1 MSNIVPYQDMRQMAE
16 AMAKSKLF
24 GMKTPDEVIAL
35 MLVAQANGQ
44 HPAAAARDYDIIS
57 GRPSKKAEAMLR
69 DFIAAGGS
77 VQWHRLDNE
86 CAEATFSHPHGGTVR
101 IDWDMRRAREAGLGG
116 KDMYRKFPRQMLRSR
131 CISEGVRTVYPVA
144 TGGMYAPEEVE
155 AMPRVERDMGAAEV
169 VEQEM
174 PKGLLEAAQTAAD
187 AGRDS
192 FGTYWKKLTQESR
205 RMLAPHL
212 ADLKS
217 RTEKAAEKSE
227 PIESAD
233 TLPAE
238 VIEAE

>member
-44 HPAAAARDYDIIS
+44 HPAAAARDYDIIQ

-101 IDWDMRRAREAGLGG
+101 IDWDMRRAKEAGLGG
-116 KDMYRKFPRQMLRSR
+116 KEMYRKFPRQMLRSR

-169 VEQEM
+169 VEPEM
-174 PKGLLEAAQTAAD
+174 PAGLLEAAQTAAME
-187 AGRDS
+187 
-192 FGTYWKKLTQESR
+192 GTEAFRAYWKAASAEARAALR
-205 RMLAPHL
+205 DHIPAL
-212 ADLKS
+212 
-217 RTEKAAEKSE
+217 KAAAEA
-227 PIESAD
+227 AD
-233 TLPAE
+233 APPAE

>member
-1 MSNIVPYQDMRQMAE
+1 MRQMAE

-101 IDWDMRRAREAGLGG
+101 IDWDMRRAKEAGLGG
-116 KDMYRKFPRQMLRSR
+116 KEMYRKFPRQMLRSR

-169 VEQEM
+169 VEPEM
-174 PKGLLEAAQTAAD
+174 PAGLLEAAQTAAMEGTE
-187 AGRDS
+187 AFR
-192 FGTYWKKLTQESR
+192 TYWKSASHEARSALRDHIPS
-205 RMLAPHL
+205 L
-212 ADLKS
+212 
-217 RTEKAAEKSE
+217 KAAAEA
-227 PIESAD
+227 AD
-233 TLPAE
+233 SPPAE

>member
-1 MSNIVPYQDMRQMAE
+1 MSNIVPYQDMRQMAD

-44 HPAAAARDYDIIS
+44 HPAAAARDYDIIQ

-101 IDWDMRRAREAGLGG
+101 IDWDMRRAKEAGLGG
-116 KDMYRKFPRQMLRSR
+116 KEMYRKFPRQMLRSR

-169 VEQEM
+169 VEPEM
-174 PKGLLEAAQTAAD
+174 PAGLLEAAQTAAME
-187 AGRDS
+187 
-192 FGTYWKKLTQESR
+192 GTEAFRAYWKAASAEARAALR
-205 RMLAPHL
+205 DHIPAL
-212 ADLKS
+212 
-217 RTEKAAEKSE
+217 KAAAEA
-227 PIESAD
+227 AD
-233 TLPAE
+233 APPAE

>member
-101 IDWDMRRAREAGLGG
+101 IDWDMRRAKEAGLGG

-169 VEQEM
+169 VEPEM
-174 PKGLLEAAQTAAD
+174 PAGLLEAAQTAAME
-187 AGRDS
+187 
-192 FGTYWKKLTQESR
+192 GTEAFRAYWKSASHEARAALRDHIPS
-205 RMLAPHL
+205 L
-212 ADLKS
+212 
-217 RTEKAAEKSE
+217 KAAAEA
-227 PIESAD
+227 AD
-233 TLPAE
+233 TPPAE

>member
-169 VEQEM
+169 VEPEM
-174 PKGLLEAAQTAAD
+174 PAGLLEAAQTAAME
-187 AGRDS
+187 
-192 FGTYWKKLTQESR
+192 GTEAFRAYWKSASHEARAALRDHIPS
-205 RMLAPHL
+205 L
-212 ADLKS
+212 
-217 RTEKAAEKSE
+217 KAAAEA
-227 PIESAD
+227 AD
-233 TLPAE
+233 NPPAE
-238 VIEAE
+238 VVEAE

>member
-1 MSNIVPYQDMRQMAE
+1 MSNIVPYQDMRQMAD

-44 HPAAAARDYDIIS
+44 HPAAAARDYDIIQ

-101 IDWDMRRAREAGLGG
+101 IDWDMRRAKEAGLGG

-169 VEQEM
+169 VEPEM
-174 PKGLLEAAQTAAD
+174 PAGLLEAAQTAAME
-187 AGRDS
+187 
-192 FGTYWKKLTQESR
+192 GTEAFRAYWKAASAEARAALR
-205 RMLAPHL
+205 DHIPAL
-212 ADLKS
+212 
-217 RTEKAAEKSE
+217 KAAAEA
-227 PIESAD
+227 AD
-233 TLPAE
+233 APPAE

>member
-1 MSNIVPYQDMRQMAE
+1 MSNIVPYQDMRQMAD

-44 HPAAAARDYDIIS
+44 HPAAAVRDYDIIQ

-101 IDWDMRRAREAGLGG
+101 IDWDMRRAKEAGLGG
-116 KDMYRKFPRQMLRSR
+116 KEMYRKFPRQMLRSR

-169 VEQEM
+169 VEPEM
-174 PKGLLEAAQTAAD
+174 PAGLLEAAQTAAME
-187 AGRDS
+187 
-192 FGTYWKKLTQESR
+192 GTEAFRAYWKAASAEARAALR
-205 RMLAPHL
+205 DHIPAL
-212 ADLKS
+212 
-217 RTEKAAEKSE
+217 KAAAEA
-227 PIESAD
+227 AD
-233 TLPAE
+233 APPAE

>member
-1 MSNIVPYQDMRQMAE
+1 MSNIVPYQDMRQMAD

-44 HPAAAARDYDIIS
+44 HPAAAARDYDIIQ

-101 IDWDMRRAREAGLGG
+101 IDWDMRRAKEAGLGG

-169 VEQEM
+169 IEPAM
-174 PKGLLEAAQTAAD
+174 PAGLLESAQTAAMD
-187 AGRDS
+187 
-192 FGTYWKKLTQESR
+192 GTEAFRAYWKSASHEARAALRDHIPS
-205 RMLAPHL
+205 L
-212 ADLKS
+212 
-217 RTEKAAEKSE
+217 KAAAEA
-227 PIESAD
+227 AD
-233 TLPAE
+233 NPPAE
-238 VIEAE
+238 VVEAE

>member
-24 GMKTPDEVIAL
+24 GMKTSDEVIAL

-101 IDWDMRRAREAGLGG
+101 IDWDMRRAKEAGLGG

-169 VEQEM
+169 LEPEM
-174 PKGLLEAAQTAAD
+174 PAGLLEAAQTAAMD
-187 AGRDS
+187 
-192 FGTYWKKLTQESR
+192 GTEAFRAYWKSASHEARAALRDHIPS
-205 RMLAPHL
+205 L
-212 ADLKS
+212 
-217 RTEKAAEKSE
+217 KAAAEA
-227 PIESAD
+227 AD
-233 TLPAE
+233 NPPAEE

>member
-24 GMKTPDEVIAL
+24 GMKTSDEVIAL

-101 IDWDMRRAREAGLGG
+101 IDWDMRRAKEAGLGG
-116 KDMYRKFPRQMLRSR
+116 KEMYRKFPRQMLRSR

-169 VEQEM
+169 VEPEM
-174 PKGLLEAAQTAAD
+174 PAGLLEAAQTAAME
-187 AGRDS
+187 
-192 FGTYWKKLTQESR
+192 GTEAFRAYWKSASHEARAALRDHIPS
-205 RMLAPHL
+205 L
-212 ADLKS
+212 
-217 RTEKAAEKSE
+217 KAAAEA
-227 PIESAD
+227 AD
-233 TLPAE
+233 TPPAE

>member
-169 VEQEM
+169 VEPEM
-174 PKGLLEAAQTAAD
+174 PAGLLEAAQTAAME
-187 AGRDS
+187 
-192 FGTYWKKLTQESR
+192 GTEAFRAYWKSASHEARAALRDHIPS
-205 RMLAPHL
+205 L
-212 ADLKS
+212 
-217 RTEKAAEKSE
+217 KAAAEA
-227 PIESAD
+227 AD
-233 TLPAE
+233 SPPAE

>member
-169 VEQEM
+169 VEPEM
-174 PKGLLEAAQTAAD
+174 PAGLLEAAQTAAME
-187 AGRDS
+187 
-192 FGTYWKKLTQESR
+192 GTEAFRAYWKSASHEARAALRDHIPS
-205 RMLAPHL
+205 L
-212 ADLKS
+212 
-217 RTEKAAEKSE
+217 KAAAEA
-227 PIESAD
+227 AD
-233 TLPAE
+233 TPPAE

>member
-1 MSNIVPYQDMRQMAE
+1 MSNIVPYQDMRQMAD

-44 HPAAAARDYDIIS
+44 HPAAAARDYDIIQ

-101 IDWDMRRAREAGLGG
+101 IDWDMRRAKEAGLGG
-116 KDMYRKFPRQMLRSR
+116 KEMYRKFPRQMLRSR

-169 VEQEM
+169 VEPEM
-174 PKGLLEAAQTAAD
+174 PAGLLEAAQTAATE
-187 AGRDS
+187 
-192 FGTYWKKLTQESR
+192 GTEAFRAYWKAASAEARAALR
-205 RMLAPHL
+205 DHIPAL
-212 ADLKS
+212 
-217 RTEKAAEKSE
+217 KAAAEA
-227 PIESAD
+227 AD
-233 TLPAE
+233 APPAE

>member
-101 IDWDMRRAREAGLGG
+101 IDWDMRRAKEAGLGG

-155 AMPRVERDMGAAEV
+155 AMPHVERDMGAAEV
-169 VEQEM
+169 VEPEM
-174 PKGLLEAAQTAAD
+174 PAGLLEAAQTAAME
-187 AGRDS
+187 
-192 FGTYWKKLTQESR
+192 GTEAFRAYWKSASHEARAALRDHIPS
-205 RMLAPHL
+205 L
-212 ADLKS
+212 
-217 RTEKAAEKSE
+217 KAAAEA
-227 PIESAD
+227 AD
-233 TLPAE
+233 TPPAE

>member
-169 VEQEM
+169 VEPEM
-174 PKGLLEAAQTAAD
+174 PKGFLEAAQTAAD
-187 AGRDS
+187 AGRGS
-192 FGTYWKKLTQESR
+192 FETYWKKLPKESR

-212 ADLKS
+212 DDLKA
-217 RTEKAAEKSE
+217 RTEKAAENSE
-227 PIESAD
+227 PLEAAD
-233 TLPAE
+233 TQPAE

>member
-86 CAEATFSHPHGGTVR
+86 CAEATFSHQQGGTVR

-169 VEQEM
+169 VEPEM
-174 PKGLLEAAQTAAD
+174 PAGLLEAAQTAAME
-187 AGRDS
+187 
-192 FGTYWKKLTQESR
+192 GTEAFRAYWKSASHEARAALRDHIPS
-205 RMLAPHL
+205 L
-212 ADLKS
+212 
-217 RTEKAAEKSE
+217 KAAAEA
-227 PIESAD
+227 AD
-233 TLPAE
+233 TPPAE

>member
-1 MSNIVPYQDMRQMAE
+1 MSNIVPYNEMRQMAD

-24 GMKTPDEVIAL
+24 GMKSPDEVIAL

-77 VQWHRLDNE
+77 VQWHRLDND

-101 IDWDMRRAREAGLGG
+101 IDWDMRRAKEAGLGG
-116 KDMYRKFPRQMLRSR
+116 KEMYRKFPRQMLRSR

-169 VEQEM
+169 VEPEM

-187 AGRDS
+187 AGREN
-192 FGTYWKKLTQESR
+192 FGTYWKALTPESR

-212 ADLKS
+212 ADLKA
-217 RTEKAAEKSE
+217 RTEKTIDAPVDDAGE
-227 PIESAD
+227 
-233 TLPAE
+233 PAE
-238 VIEAE
+238 TVEAE

>member
-1 MSNIVPYQDMRQMAE
+1 MSNIVPYNEMRQMAD

-24 GMKTPDEVIAL
+24 GMKSPDEVIAL

-44 HPAAAARDYDIIS
+44 HPAAAARDYDIIQ

-77 VQWHRLDNE
+77 VQWHRLDND

-101 IDWDMRRAREAGLGG
+101 IDWDMRRAKEAGLGG
-116 KDMYRKFPRQMLRSR
+116 KEMYRKFPRQMLRSR

-155 AMPRVERDMGAAEV
+155 AMPRVERDMGAV
-169 VEQEM
+169 VEPEM

-187 AGRDS
+187 GGREN
-192 FGTYWKKLTQESR
+192 FGTYWKALTPETR

-212 ADLKS
+212 DDLKA
-217 RTEKAAEKSE
+217 RTEKT
-227 PIESAD
+227 IESDA
-233 TLPAE
+233 PAE
-238 VIEAE
+238 TAEAE

>member
-1 MSNIVPYQDMRQMAE
+1 MSNIVPYQDMRQMAD

-44 HPAAAARDYDIIS
+44 HPAAAARDYDIIQ

-101 IDWDMRRAREAGLGG
+101 IDWDMRRAKEAGLGG
-116 KDMYRKFPRQMLRSR
+116 KEMYRKFPRQMLRSR

-169 VEQEM
+169 VEPEM

-187 AGRDS
+187 GGREN
-192 FGTYWKKLTQESR
+192 FGTYWKALTPETR

-212 ADLKS
+212 DDLKA
-217 RTEKAAEKSE
+217 RTEKT
-227 PIESAD
+227 IESDA
-233 TLPAE
+233 PAE
-238 VIEAE
+238 TAEAE

>member
-24 GMKTPDEVIAL
+24 GMETPDEVIAL

-169 VEQEM
+169 VEPEM
-174 PKGLLEAAQTAAD
+174 PAGLLEAAQTAAME
-187 AGRDS
+187 
-192 FGTYWKKLTQESR
+192 GTEAFRAYWKSASHEARAALRDHIPS
-205 RMLAPHL
+205 L
-212 ADLKS
+212 
-217 RTEKAAEKSE
+217 KAAAEA
-227 PIESAD
+227 AD
-233 TLPAE
+233 TPPAE

>member
-44 HPAAAARDYDIIS
+44 HPAAAARDYDIIQ

-86 CAEATFSHPHGGTVR
+86 CADATFAHPQGGAIR
-101 IDWDMRRAREAGLGG
+101 IDWDMRRAKEAGLGG
-116 KDMYRKFPRQMLRSR
+116 KEMYRKFPRQMLRSR

-144 TGGMYAPEEVE
+144 TGGLYAPEEVA
-155 AMPRVERDMGAAEV
+155 AMPRVEHDMGAAEV
-169 VEQEM
+169 VEPEM
-174 PKGLLEAAQTAAD
+174 PAGLLEAAQTAAME
-187 AGRDS
+187 
-192 FGTYWKKLTQESR
+192 GTEAFRAYWKSASHEARAALRDHIPS
-205 RMLAPHL
+205 L
-212 ADLKS
+212 
-217 RTEKAAEKSE
+217 KAAAEA
-227 PIESAD
+227 AD
-233 TLPAE
+233 TPPAE

>member
-1 MSNIVPYQDMRQMAE
+1 MSNIVPYNEMRQMAD

-24 GMKTPDEVIAL
+24 GMKSPDEVVAL

-169 VEQEM
+169 VEPEM
-174 PKGLLEAAQTAAD
+174 PAGLLEAAQTAAME
-187 AGRDS
+187 
-192 FGTYWKKLTQESR
+192 GTEAFRAYWKSASHEARAALRDHIPS
-205 RMLAPHL
+205 L
-212 ADLKS
+212 
-217 RTEKAAEKSE
+217 KAAAEA
-227 PIESAD
+227 AD
-233 TLPAE
+233 TPPAE